1 MNLLVSQQW
10 RHGIEKR
17 LVDTVRE
24 EKGGM
29 NWESSIET
37 YTLPYV
43 KQTAGRNFL
52 YDAGNPNLELCDNLE
67 G

>member
-1 MNLLVSQQW
+1 MVLMNLLVSQQW

-29 NWESSIET
+29 N
-37 YTLPYV
+37 
-43 KQTAGRNFL
+43 
-52 YDAGNPNLELCDNLE
+52 
-67 G
+67 